1 MLYPQSNRYRH
12 CFDLSGFWEIRF
24 DPENAGQAAGWS
36 SGFVGGQPIAVPAS
50 WNDQFS
56 SWRDYLGLA
65 WYQTRFDAPWNL
77 QTSRKYFLR
86 FGSVNYSAEVWLNG
100 VRLGSHEGGHLPF
113 EFDVTPLLREED
125 NRLVVSVDGTLAT
138 DRVPPGNVPMGPLD
152 RFASLNYPDGS
163 FDFFPYCGLHRP
175 VLLYAVAPEGLSDLT
190 VITDVHNDTGYV
202 RVGLH
207 RTESAPVHA
216 RLSLQGQGDPIATEI
231 EFSAQAEASL
241 QVPQPALWAPGSPH
255 LYQLTVELKD
265 SRGVFD
271 RYTLSVGIR
280 TIKIEGD
287 EILLNGQPIYLRG
300 FGRHEDFAV
309 VGRGLLPALIVKDY
323 ALMEW
328 IGANSFRTTHYP
340 YSEQMM
346 DLADRLGF
354 LVIDETPAVGLFFAE
369 EGLERR
375 LELCRQYTR
384 EMIARDKNHPS
395 VIAWSLANEPHS
407 NRPAAKA
414 FFRNLYDLAK
424 SLDPTRPAT
433 VVTTVGVAEEAFEFV
448 DFMCLNRYYAWYT
461 EPAQLD
467 LGCQRLS
474 AELDALY
481 EKYHKPLVLSEFGA
495 DTVPG
500 VHAEPPEMFSEEFQV
515 EMLKRYIEV
524 LRTKSFVVGEHV
536 WNLCDFKTGQAVNRM
551 NSFNFKGV
559 FTRDRRPKMAAHYL
573 RQLWKRT

>member
-271 RYTLSVGIR
+271 RYTLPVGIR